1 MLSRLIL
8 VMGVAPVLAP
18 TLGGELLRVTSW
30 RGVFVALA
38 LYGLVMLPLAAL
50 TLPETLP
57 PPRRRPTGIGATL
70 RTYRRL
76 LRDRT
81 FVGLVL
87 VAGLAMAGLFG
98 YIAGSSFVLQQQF
111 GLDQQQFGLVFGAGA
126 AWLIA
131 ATQLNA
137 YLLRTFEPQVLLLGA
152 VSGGAVAALM
162 LLAAALTGFGGLV
175 GVLIPMW
182 AVLFAVGL
190 ALPNAP
196 ALALSRHGEAAGTAA
211 ALLGAAQFGVGAL
224 VSPVVG
230 LLGTDAA
237 AMATVVASGLVL
249 ALAVLVAVVRPWTR
263 VPDPARS
270 ADARV
275 AVAAH

>member
-1 MLSRLIL
+1 M
-8 VMGVAPVLAP
+8 
-18 TLGGELLRVTSW
+18 
-30 RGVFVALA
+30 
-38 LYGLVMLPLAAL
+38 
-50 TLPETLP
+50 
-57 PPRRRPTGIGATL
+57 
-70 RTYRRL
+70 
-76 LRDRT
+76 
-81 FVGLVL
+81 L

-98 YIAGSSFVLQQQF
+98 YIAGSSFVLQRQF

-126 AWLIA
+126 VWLIA
-131 ATQLNA
+131 ATQFNA
-137 YLLRTFEPQVLLLGA
+137 YLLRTFESQVLLLGA
-152 VSGGAVAALM
+152 MSGGAVAALM

-211 ALLGAAQFGVGAL
+211 ALLGAMQFGVGAL

-230 LLGTDAA
+230 LLGTDAV

-270 ADARV
+270 ADARRGRR
-275 AVAAH
+275 ALTRRRHPLAAGSAMMGPFRASCAGLALRVKGVVGVGAARSADRWSGRTGRRRRGTIPGSAPCGRLRAPVCVSG